1 MKYHRAVISSGKHGR
16 GRPRKYG
23 RASRAVSLT
32 LPEDVLERLAG
43 VDPDLGRA
51 IVTLTE
57 RSVPKRARPTSPAEI
72 ASYGNHG
79 VILVTPVKA
88 LRRLAGVQL
97 VPIGSGRALIALERS
112 QSIPQ
117 LELELGDAIERDDI
131 SREDRRALKA
141 IADILRE
148 TRRSRKVTLEERMI
162 IVLEST

>member
-1 MKYHRAVISSGKHGR
+1 M
-16 GRPRKYG
+16 
-23 RASRAVSLT
+23 
-32 LPEDVLERLAG
+32 LERLAG

-51 IVTLTE
+51 IVSLTE
-57 RSVPKRARPTSPAEI
+57 KSTPKRPRQTSPAEI

-88 LRRLAGVQL
+88 LKRLAGVQL
-97 VPIGSGRALIALERS
+97 VPVGSGRALIALERS

-117 LELELGDAIERDDI
+117 LELELGDAIERDDV

-162 IVLEST
+162 IVLESA